1 MTETIYGNADVA
13 RLLFVTY
20 AAIGNYLA
28 RYDDTPMPAYQTV
41 SGQRYWTL
49 EGMREWQAWQAKL
62 RKDNAPYQT
71 VRARQAQEA
80 IEQLRSEL

>member
-28 RYDDTPMPAYQTV
+28 RYDDTPAPAYQTV
-41 SGQRYWTL
+41 SGQRFWTL
-49 EGMREWQAWQAKL
+49 DGMREWQTWHATL
-62 RKDNAPYQT
+62 RQVGRHGET
-71 VRARQAQEA
+71 RQRAQEA
-80 IEQLRSEL
+80 IDKLRGEL